1 MPGLRSLARA
11 HTAYL
16 NLTFAPHELQPVA
29 RGAAAASA
37 GQPERGALVASPRRV
52 GGKARCS
59 PRKPRLASLLPG
71 SGEHRAP
78 SRLQVHTLYTYVHAL
93 LKCEQRLFTPP
104 AVNRCTPST
113 PTCTPAAARTTA
125 RGRRS
130 ARSAS
135 GSCGARA
142 SGVRG
147 EMVRCAASQP
157 TRRLAV
163 QVRHRQAGGAGG
175 VVRRPLRECERPAA
189 ALCDGGE

>member
-113 PTCTPAAARTTA
+113 PTCTP
-125 RGRRS
+125 S
-130 ARSAS
+130 SSVNSAS
-135 GSCGARA
+135 SHL
-142 SGVRG
+142 
-147 EMVRCAASQP
+147 Q
-157 TRRLAV
+157 L
-163 QVRHRQAGGAGG
+163 
-175 VVRRPLRECERPAA
+175 
-189 ALCDGGE
+189 